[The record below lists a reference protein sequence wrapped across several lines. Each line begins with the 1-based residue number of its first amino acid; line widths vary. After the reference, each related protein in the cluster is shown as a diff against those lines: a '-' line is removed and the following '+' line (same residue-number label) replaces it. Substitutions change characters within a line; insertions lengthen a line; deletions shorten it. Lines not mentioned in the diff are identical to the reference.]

1 MYLPEDHIF
10 QRHSG
15 VMDTY
20 SSAHTGSRQGIMM
33 LNLTVRGREMG
44 FGVNGWEG
52 DTVNE
57 PIHLP
62 SCFTQNASKEVQ
74 TCSQQH
80 VLNYVPASGST

>member
-1 MYLPEDHIF
+1 MYLPEDRIF

-20 SSAHTGSRQGIMM
+20 SSAHTEGRQGILM
-33 LNLTVRGREMG
+33 LNLTVRVREMG

-62 SCFTQNASKEVQ
+62 SCSTKNLSKEVQ
-74 TCSQQH
+74 TFSQQY
-80 VLNYVPASGST
+80 VLNYVPGNGST